1 MLVSRSLKSKILISN
16 VYFASM
22 KNNFREHSRVLW
34 IVIFKNNNI
43 YPFIIHLSNIYLFR
57 VSKRLSPDDREN
69 KLLFHNSL
77 NAILL
82 KYTNVNIDRSL
93 IFQTIF
99 QYVHIGDG
107 KWVVRDKRWMLV
119 LLIRFTIGGIL
130 GHRVYSAFPTV
141 SLHSLSR
148 WKIEEV

>member
-1 MLVSRSLKSKILISN
+1 M
-16 VYFASM
+16 
-22 KNNFREHSRVLW
+22 
-34 IVIFKNNNI
+34 
-43 YPFIIHLSNIYLFR
+43 
-57 VSKRLSPDDREN
+57 D
-69 KLLFHNSL
+69 
-77 NAILL
+77 AILL

-148 WKIEEV
+148 WKIEEVWRRLVIRFGPRQIVDSLIPQMCNPGSLVSKDSVRAVSVGNRRLLGGTNWETLFGSLFLYLIFFRLCSNAKF